1 MDKRKFLVTGG
12 AGFIG
17 SCLIWKLNSIGLVDI
32 IVVDVAERSKNCKN
46 LEGKLYKDYIDKDKL
61 LDYLKA
67 NKLNNDIDI
76 VVHFGACTDTTVK
89 DVSYLTTNNYL
100 YSRGLAEWALKNKK
114 RFLYA
119 SSAATYGAGECG
131 YSDDDEVT
139 VKLAPLNEYGRSKQ
153 QFDLWVIKNGLQKEL
168 VGFKFFNVYGP
179 NEYHKAE
186 MRSMVNKGYD
196 QIKATG
202 KIRLFKSYRP
212 EYEDGGQKRDFIY
225 VKDALEIIWYFIEH
239 PDKKGIFN
247 VGSGQAKTWNELA
260 EALFSALNIK
270 PDIEYFDMPWNIR
283 DQYQYHT
290 EADLTKLR
298 GAGCRYR
305 LTSLNQAVNDY
316 VRYLESG
323 RYL

>member
-1 MDKRKFLVTGG
+1 MKFLVTGG

-17 SCLIWKLNSIGLVDI
+17 SCLLWKLNSMGIDDI
-32 IVVDVAERSKNCKN
+32 IVVDIAEREKDYKN
-46 LEGKLYKDYIDKDKL
+46 LKGKLYKDYIDKDKF
-61 LDYLKA
+61 LDYLRA
-67 NKLNNDIDI
+67 NKLNKDIDI
-76 VVHFGACTDTTVK
+76 IVHFGACTDTTVK
-89 DVSYLTTNNYL
+89 DVSFLNKNNYL
-100 YSRGLAEWALKNKK
+100 YSRELVQWALANKK

-131 YSDDDEVT
+131 YSDDDRVT
-139 VKLAPLNEYGRSKQ
+139 AKLKPLNEYGRSKQ
-153 QFDLWVIKNGLQKEL
+153 LFDLWVLENGLQKDL

-186 MRSMVNKGYD
+186 MRSMVNKGYY
-196 QIKATG
+196 QIKDAG
-202 KIRLFKSYRP
+202 KIHLFKSYRP

-247 VGSGQAKTWNELA
+247 VGSGRAKTWNELA

-270 PDIEYFDMPWNIR
+270 PDIEYFDMPRNIR

-298 GAGCRYR
+298 GTGCRYR
-305 LTSLNQAVNDY
+305 LASLNQAVNDY